1 MQVAVARLMVGTTAT
16 VTGLNPG
23 LQEAEILTI
32 LLPVLSY
39 VGAICG
45 VIYSLVRSPSYICLA
60 VEYDSF

>member
-1 MQVAVARLMVGTTAT
+1 MVGTTAA

-45 VIYSLVRSPSYICLA
+45 VVYSLVYSSPALLVSWFM
-60 VEYDSF
+60 VD